1 MTVNLNGLTVLEKLA
16 NHATNYQCYSR
27 IWKVIVVKVLYNK
40 EITVVFNLK
49 EYWVSTGKK
58 KTKIV

>member
-1 MTVNLNGLTVLEKLA
+1 MIVNLNGLTVLEKLA
-16 NHATNYQCYSR
+16 NHATKYQCYSR